1 MLNAVVCLRGE
12 SRIICEAVPQ
22 PRTARSVLEETPQQR
37 KNRELMARYRNTLE
51 GYSKERYHEIG
62 RVAVIDRRSDILND
76 GFRITSLERRNI
88 PERDGEVEILED
100 TPVGDTLLN
109 GTRISFKKD
118 LRTNF

>member
-1 MLNAVVCLRGE
+1 
-12 SRIICEAVPQ
+12 
-22 PRTARSVLEETPQQR
+22 
-37 KNRELMARYRNTLE
+37 MARYRNTLE

-76 GFRITSLERRNI
+76 GFRIASLERRNI

-109 GTRISFKKD
+109 GTQISFKKD